1 MHNPQS
7 AKPTI
12 NVSVETGRNAVA
24 SNRVQDLSAPR
35 LVYVLTIA
43 LGLVTTAA
51 ILGWMLML
59 ARRGIDFSDEGYHLN
74 FIANPG
80 IYSASVTQFGFFYH
94 PLFELV
100 SENLERLR
108 QCNACLTLLLVS
120 TLAFLLVSREQD
132 QVIGAGFERVAVSM
146 IIGSTAVNFFSES
159 LTPNYNSMTL
169 QALLVASI
177 GMVLVRNCDKRV
189 SLIGWYMGW
198 CLIAVGG
205 TIAFLS
211 KPTSAVALP

>member
-1 MHNPQS
+1 MHEPQS

-12 NVSVETGRNAVA
+12 NVSVRNWTISVA
-24 SNRVQDLSAPR
+24 SNRGQDVSAPR

-108 QCNACLTLLLVS
+108 QCNAWSDTPLVS
-120 TLAFLLVSREQD
+120 TLAFLLVFPERD
-132 QVIGAGFERVAVSM
+132 QGIGRDIRASCDFDHHWFDGRQ
-146 IIGSTAVNFFSES
+146 FFQRS
-159 LTPNYNSMTL
+159 P
-169 QALLVASI
+169 
-177 GMVLVRNCDKRV
+177 
-189 SLIGWYMGW
+189 
-198 CLIAVGG
+198 
-205 TIAFLS
+205 
-211 KPTSAVALP
+211 

>member
-1 MHNPQS
+1 MHDPQS
-7 AKPTI
+7 AKPTT
-12 NVSVETGRNAVA
+12 NVSVETGRDAFA
-24 SNRVQDLSAPR
+24 CNRGQDVSAPR

-51 ILGWMLML
+51 ILGWILML
-59 ARRGIDFSDEGYHLN
+59 AGRGIDFSDEGYHLN

-94 PLFELV
+94 QLFELV

-108 QCNACLTLLLVS
+108 QSSVCLTLLLVS

-132 QVIGAGFERVAVSM
+132 QATGARFERVAVSI

-169 QALLVASI
+169 HALLVASI
-177 GMVLVRNCDKRV
+177 GMMLSVIPTNGPRASVGTLAGVRSPLAAR
-189 SLIGWYMGW
+189 
-198 CLIAVGG
+198 
-205 TIAFLS
+205 
-211 KPTSAVALP
+211 